1 MSADR
6 GRTLAKYV
14 VPSILSQVSFFLF
27 SIVDGVF
34 VGNGVGTDALGA
46 VNILF
51 PFLMITGA
59 ASTMLITGG
68 VSMAAIELGKGE
80 KEEANRIFQHSFYAV
95 LLLAF
100 ALTALGCLW
109 TRPIGYLLGANES
122 YIDYVCDYTFCY
134 SLFFVPNLLAM
145 ELQFFAR
152 NDGAPTLVMIS
163 TVGGTA
169 LNIFLD
175 WLFVFP
181 LHMGLR
187 GAAIATGISQT
198 VSMLIVLPHFL
209 LRRGDMYFKRFRFDR
224 AVLGEMLRRGFPE
237 AVSQLTVPVAT
248 IATNYVLLRQIGE
261 IAVNA
266 YSVLGYGASFSVSV
280 FCGVA
285 EGAQPLFGLSYGS
298 RNEDDLRYFLRMG
311 QKICLFGSAAVTVL
325 LIAVRVP
332 LCRLFG
338 LDGETLA
345 YTVRCLPLY
354 CLGFLFEA
362 QVVVLSAYFYST
374 HRTREAL
381 ILNLCRAFVLTAPVI
396 VLLPLL
402 FGADAVW
409 FTFMVYEAMALL
421 LAVFLR
427 RRNEKN
433 GIVFTD

>member
-1 MSADR
+1 MNESR
-6 GRTLAKYV
+6 GKTLARYV

-51 PFLMITGA
+51 PFLMITSA
-59 ASTMLITGG
+59 AATMFITGG
-68 VSMAAIELGKGE
+68 VSMAAIEIGKGNTG
-80 KEEANRIFQHSFYAV
+80 EANRIFQHSFYAV
-95 LLLAF
+95 LLLGA
-100 ALTALGCLW
+100 ALTALGCLC
-109 TRPIGYLLGANES
+109 TRPIGWLLGANES
-122 YIDYVCDYTFCY
+122 YIDYVFDYLFCY
-134 SLFFVPNLLAM
+134 SLFFIPNLLALAM
-145 ELQFFAR
+145 QFFAR
-152 NDGAPTLVMIS
+152 NDGAPNLVMIS
-163 TVGGTA
+163 TVSGTL

-198 VSMLIVLPHFL
+198 VSMFIVLPHFF
-209 LRRGDMYFKRFRFDR
+209 LRNGYIYFTRFSFDS
-224 AVLGEMLRRGFPE
+224 AVVREMLRRGFPE

-248 IATNYVLLRQIGE
+248 ICTNYVLLERLGE

-280 FCGVA
+280 FCGAA
-285 EGAQPLFGLSYGS
+285 EGVQPLFGVSYGA
-298 RNEDDLRYFLRMG
+298 RNEEDLRYYLR
-311 QKICLFGSAAVTVL
+311 QSSLICLWGSGAVTIL
-325 LIAVRVP
+325 LIALRYP

-338 LDGETLA
+338 LDGATLA

-354 CLGFLFEA
+354 CMGFLFEA

-381 ILNLCRAFVLTAPVI
+381 ILNLSRSLVLTAPVI
-396 VLLPLL
+396 ILLPIF
-402 FGADAVW
+402 FGDHAVW
-409 FTFMVYEAMALL
+409 YTFMVYEGLAYL
-421 LAVFLR
+421 LALFLR
-427 RRNEKN
+427 SRNERN